1 MHWKK
6 PSRVLLTASVA
17 LVLALSLGCE
27 KSSPFV
33 DHALNRLGYGPDPWT
48 QARLIELGPFQYIDE
63 QLDPDSIDDS
73 AVETILASYPSLN
86 MSLSDL
92 WLNYGSSDGLLGRPI
107 DARIQLRA
115 AKVVRAIASRRQLR
129 EVLTDFWFNHF
140 NVDAAGD
147 AMALKTVH
155 YEASAIRPHV
165 LGKFEDLLLAT
176 ARHPAMLD
184 YLDNQSNFKDGL
196 QAMGRTWGLNENY
209 AREILELH
217 TIGINGG
224 YDQDDVVSV
233 ARAFTGWTTT
243 YALQRSWIGD
253 GFQFLPEG
261 HDESAKSILNG
272 ELILPPNGGEDD
284 GRQVITFLARH
295 PKTAE
300 RLSRK
305 LVTRFLDEEASEGV
319 REDLIRELSQVW
331 LSTQGDLHAVTQRL
345 LQEVVLSLGEQRQKV
360 KRPLHFVA
368 SIIRAGRGNAAIE
381 PARLAGAL
389 SWMGEDLYMTGPPTG
404 LPDQSGYWA
413 SSGGLLYR
421 FNGADVLIS
430 SSEAFG
436 LQFDVAQ
443 GTSEALVDG
452 AISQFTPSGIHPGV
466 RQAIVESLDGMP
478 GATDREKAERARTLV
493 LSTPEFLSH

>member
-1 MHWKK
+1 MNWKQR
-6 PSRVLLTASVA
+6 SRFLLTAAVS
-17 LVLALSLGCE
+17 LGLTLSLGCE

-48 QARLIELGPFQYIDE
+48 QQRLIELGPFQYIEE
-63 QLDPDSIDDS
+63 QLDPASIDDR
-73 AVETILASYPSLN
+73 ATEIVLASYPSLN
-86 MSLSDL
+86 MNLSDL
-92 WLNYGSSDGLLGRPI
+92 WLNYGDSDGLLGRPI

-115 AKVVRAIASRRQLR
+115 AKIVRAIASRRQLL

-140 NVDAAGD
+140 NVDAAGN

-155 YEASAIRPHV
+155 YEFSAIRPNV

-196 QAMGRTWGLNENY
+196 QAMGRTWGINENY

-217 TIGINGG
+217 TLGVDAG
-224 YDQDDVVSV
+224 YDQEDVVMV
-233 ARAFTGWTTT
+233 AKAFTGWTTT

-261 HDESAKSILNG
+261 HDETAKSIMAGQLV
-272 ELILPPNGGEDD
+272 LPPNGGEDD
-284 GRQVITFLARH
+284 GRQVIAFLANH

-305 LVTRFLDEEASEGV
+305 LVARFLDEEAGEPI
-319 REDLIRELSQVW
+319 REELVRELSQIW

-345 LQEVVLSLGEQRQKV
+345 LEEVVLSLGEQRQKV
-360 KRPLHFVA
+360 KRPLHFAA
-368 SIIRAGRGNAAIE
+368 SIIRAGRGDAATE
-381 PARLAGAL
+381 PGRLAGAL

-404 LPDQSGYWA
+404 LPDQSGHWA

-430 SSEAFG
+430 SSEAFD
-436 LQFDVAQ
+436 LQFDVEQ
-443 GTSEALVDG
+443 GTTEALVDG
-452 AISQFTPSGIHPGV
+452 AISQFTPSGVHPEV
-466 RQAIVESLDGMP
+466 RRAIVDSLDGLP

>member
-1 MHWKK
+1 MDWKK
-6 PSRVLLTASVA
+6 PSRFLLTASVA
-17 LVLALSLGCE
+17 LGLVLSLGCE
-27 KSSPFV
+27 KNSPFV

-48 QARLIELGPFQYIDE
+48 QARLIELGPFQYIEE
-63 QLDPDSIDDS
+63 QLDPDSIDDRP
-73 AVETILASYPSLN
+73 VETVLTSYPSLQ
-86 MSLSDL
+86 MGLSDL
-92 WLNYGSSDGLLGRPI
+92 WLNYGDSNGLLGRPI
-107 DARIQLRA
+107 DARIQLRS
-115 AKVVRAIASRRQLR
+115 AKIVRAIASRRQLL

-140 NVDAAGD
+140 NVDAAGN
-147 AMALKTVH
+147 AMALKTIH

-184 YLDNQSNFKDGL
+184 YLDNQSNFRDGF

-217 TIGINGG
+217 TLGVGGG
-224 YDQDDVVSV
+224 YSQDDVISV
-233 ARAFTGWTTT
+233 AKAFTGWTTT
-243 YALQRSWIGD
+243 YAIQRSWIGD

-261 HDESAKSILNG
+261 HDESAKLILNG
-272 ELILPPNGGEDD
+272 QLVLSPNGGEDD
-284 GRQVITFLARH
+284 GRQVILFLARH

-305 LVTRFLDEEASEGV
+305 LVARFLDEESAAAV
-319 REDLIRELSQVW
+319 REELVRELSQIW

-345 LQEVVLSLGEQRQKV
+345 LEEVVLSLGQQRQKV
-360 KRPLHFVA
+360 KRPLHFAA
-368 SIIRAGRGNAAIE
+368 SIIRAGRGDVTTE
-381 PARLAGAL
+381 PGRLAGAL

-404 LPDQSGYWA
+404 LPDRSGHWA

-436 LQFDVAQ
+436 LEFDVEQ
-443 GTSEALVDG
+443 GTAEVLVDG
-452 AISQFTPSGIHPGV
+452 AISQFTPSGIHPEV
-466 RQAIVESLDGMP
+466 RRVIVDSLDAMP